1 MAKRRSIGHVKKI
14 GEGKYLLRLSL
25 GFDDFGK
32 RIQPSKVVEC
42 QNDREADKLLI
53 EFYNEREH
61 LKRQHNSFVP
71 QTVGELYNEWYK
83 HHVQKNLSE
92 TTADWY
98 RGLWERHLSVAK
110 NMRLDVVAPSHVR
123 TVIDTADGNRTR
135 HAIYK
140 MFSAMF
146 NKAVK
151 WGYME
156 TNPCV
161 RLDAPQYSAPEKKF
175 LQENE
180 IRIACDNI
188 GQEDLKYQAI
198 FYFALLCS
206 MRRQIIVPLKWSDID
221 FARNEFTIRRAAKLV
236 SGKGTVVG
244 EPKTKKSKQTLFLP
258 EILKHTLLK
267 LRNQQSRMRKLYG
280 DKWIDEDWVF
290 TQNDGSLMHLQTPS
304 HWWREFSD
312 KHGITNIT
320 DISFHGLR
328 HTAATH
334 MIKNNVPISTVSGVL
349 GHANIST
356 TLNTYTHVIED
367 TKKGAINIM
376 ADIVAGAD
384 NGNENSNHL
393 CNCTHYCTN

>member
-1 MAKRRSIGHVKKI
+1 MAKRRSIGHVKKM
-14 GEGKYLLRLSL
+14 GDGKYLLRLSL

-61 LKRQHNSFVP
+61 LKRQHNSFIP
-71 QTVGELYNEWYK
+71 QTVGALYNEWYK

-110 NMRLDVVAPSHVR
+110 NMRLDVAAPSHIR
-123 TVIDTADGNRTR
+123 TIIDTADGDRTR

-140 MFSAMF
+140 MFSTMF

-188 GQEDLKYQAI
+188 GQEELKYQAI

-206 MRRQIIVPLKWSDID
+206 MRRQSIVGLKWFDID

-236 SGKGTVVG
+236 RGKGTIVG
-244 EPKTKKSKQTLFLP
+244 EPKTEKSKQTLFLP

-267 LRNQQSRMRKLYG
+267 LRNQQSRMRRLYG
-280 DKWIDEDWVF
+280 DKWVDEDWVF
-290 TQNDGSLMHLQTPS
+290 TQDDGSIMHLQTPS

-312 KHGITNIT
+312 RHGITNIT

-349 GHANIST
+349 GHANITT

-384 NGNENSNHL
+384 DKKENL
-393 CNCTHYCTN
+393 KKFVQ